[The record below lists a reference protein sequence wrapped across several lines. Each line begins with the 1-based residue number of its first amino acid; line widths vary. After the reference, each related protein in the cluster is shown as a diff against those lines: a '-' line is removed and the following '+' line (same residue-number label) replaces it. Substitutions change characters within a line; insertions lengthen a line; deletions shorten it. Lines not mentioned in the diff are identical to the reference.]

1 MNEKLKINLSIG
13 GNVFPVNIDRKDEE
27 LVRAA
32 AKQVEMRYNNF
43 RSRYRDVT
51 PIEAMTMT
59 AYQSA
64 VNEFKGKDCN
74 DTEPYSSKI
83 EELSEL
89 IEEYIHKSE

>member
-13 GNVFPVNIDRKDEE
+13 GNVFPVNIDRKDAE

>member
-74 DTEPYSSKI
+74 DTEPYSAKI
-83 EELSEL
+83 DELSEL